1 MRPLGVPVPGRLL
14 QLMKYNTINAF
25 GASDGRV
32 VVPGARLFNMT
43 PACAAVDA
51 RPLGARPPPTARAPA
66 DFTVDIAVKYIYRG
80 YTVVL
85 KHAPKLA
92 LLVISAMLGVRGV
105 AAGWQ
110 GIGAQLRRQSG
121 AANARR
127 GTTPAAPLRV
137 QRTAWQDG
145 RLSCNCEGT
154 LRRRAPVNPRHTHTH
169 TYTHTFAPVQLELM
183 NMLRVGQLSALW
195 DVAHET
201 NLTINLVRGDGGGG
215 RISGAWRSLLH
226 RRGARA
232 VCSPP
237 HPPPNTPQVT
247 VVGCCSML
255 LAAVLSWFLLQ
266 TRPVYLVDFA
276 VYRPPD
282 DWRMDKAAHMR
293 NTIDCGVRAR
303 GGGVTRGYHAAA
315 ACGGLFGPSRSRP
328 LTTAPPPS
336 PLSPAPQKFTARNI
350 EFQEKILARGGL
362 GDETY
367 LPPGLK
373 EKPPAISMSDARWEF
388 EQARAVFWG
397 GGWRGA
403 WAQNLRAGVGG
414 GHGML
419 ARTGGGGM
427 RGATLQHGHTHTH
440 THTHTAC
447 AAGVLQRDQGG
458 AGQDRRAP
466 APGRRRHRQLQ
477 PVQPDAQPERDDHE
491 PLQDGVE
498 HHQLQP
504 RRHGLLG

>member
-303 GGGVTRGYHAAA
+303 GGGGYKGLSRG
-315 ACGGLFGPSRSRP
+315 GGLRRLVWPQPQPPAHHGAPS
-328 LTTAPPPS
+328 
-336 PLSPAPQKFTARNI
+336 
-350 EFQEKILARGGL
+350 
-362 GDETY
+362 
-367 LPPGLK
+367 LPPFPG
-373 EKPPAISMSDARWEF
+373 PAEVHGAQHRVPGEDPRAR
-388 EQARAVFWG
+388 R
-397 GGWRGA
+397 
-403 WAQNLRAGVGG
+403 
-414 GHGML
+414 
-419 ARTGGGGM
+419 
-427 RGATLQHGHTHTH
+427 
-440 THTHTAC
+440 
-447 AAGVLQRDQGG
+447 
-458 AGQDRRAP
+458 
-466 APGRRRHRQLQ
+466 PGRRDVPAARPQGEAAGHLH
-477 PVQPDAQPERDDHE
+477 ERRA
-491 PLQDGVE
+491 LGV
-498 HHQLQP
+498 
-504 RRHGLLG
+504 